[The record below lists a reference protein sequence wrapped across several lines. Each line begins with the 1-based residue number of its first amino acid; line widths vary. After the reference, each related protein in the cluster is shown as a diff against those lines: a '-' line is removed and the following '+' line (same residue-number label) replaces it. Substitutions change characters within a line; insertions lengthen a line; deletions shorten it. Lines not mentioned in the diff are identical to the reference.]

1 MSTDNKITN
10 DFFLSKILKK
20 NCYLLIKKNQ
30 KKIDLSLIKE
40 PFFLTIKTKK
50 KLNWKIKK
58 KLNANLICNN

>member
-20 NCYLLIKKNQ
+20 NCYLVIKKNQ

-40 PFFLTIKTKK
+40 PFFLKIKTKK
-50 KLNWKIKK
+50 N
-58 KLNANLICNN
+58 